1 MRNTTTAQVHD
12 PSGQSETTDL
22 KRRRFLLTLGA
33 GGAGAAVAAANVLPC
48 AAAAPS
54 AAVPSDENDAAY
66 RETDHVRDY
75 YRTIKI

>member
-1 MRNTTTAQVHD
+1 MRNTTIPQVHD
-12 PSGQSETTDL
+12 RSWQYETTDL

-33 GGAGAAVAAANVLPC
+33 GGASAAVAAANVLPC
-48 AAAAPS
+48 AASAPS
-54 AAVPSDENDAAY
+54 AAVPSDDNAAY